1 MKQMMSEV
9 IYKDLKKIVSVGKDG
24 EKRESLYEEMQSL
37 WKSIQTGLSWAQ

>member
-9 IYKDLKKIVSVGKDG
+9 IYKDFTKIASIGKDRD
-24 EKRESLYEEMQSL
+24 KRESLHEEMQSL